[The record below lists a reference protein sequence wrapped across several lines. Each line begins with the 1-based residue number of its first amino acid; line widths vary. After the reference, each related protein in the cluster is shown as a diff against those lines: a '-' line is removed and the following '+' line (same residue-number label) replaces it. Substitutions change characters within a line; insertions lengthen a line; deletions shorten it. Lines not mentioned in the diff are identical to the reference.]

1 MNLQISVHRSCWR
14 PSDERVTGWELFI
27 CAESSSWHRDSG
39 TCPGFSCLPRQFFL
53 AAVFSAG
60 LSLSGDSVHHLSEWR
75 HSCVSVCRGW
85 RVCGGWRV
93 EGGGCVRE
101 MNVMVSGLGW
111 DDSPVLAEADPSM
124 EWCHLSSP
132 CLSAVFGLCDVE
144 TLFCL
149 IPTRVTLFEQT
160 QSPEWMLAK

>member
-1 MNLQISVHRSCWR
+1 MSLQISVHRSCWR
-14 PSDERVTGWELFI
+14 PSDGRVTGWELFI

-85 RVCGGWRV
+85 RVCSGDVCHGFWVGLRWQSSS
-93 EGGGCVRE
+93 GGGRSLDGMMSLVLSVSLCSVWTVWCRNTFLFDSHSCDFIWTNSISR
-101 MNVMVSGLGW
+101 MNVS
-111 DDSPVLAEADPSM
+111 
-124 EWCHLSSP
+124 
-132 CLSAVFGLCDVE
+132 
-144 TLFCL
+144 
-149 IPTRVTLFEQT
+149 
-160 QSPEWMLAK
+160 